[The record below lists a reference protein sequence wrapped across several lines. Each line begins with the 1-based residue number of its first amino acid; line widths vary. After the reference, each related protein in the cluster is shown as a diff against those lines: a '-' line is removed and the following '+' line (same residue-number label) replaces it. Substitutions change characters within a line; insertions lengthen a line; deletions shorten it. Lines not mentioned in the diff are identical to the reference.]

1 MKYSEFIKLAPE
13 AQKVYLFDRAEMIV
27 RSMSELRECFDGHPI
42 EFERE
47 RDDEGRT
54 VRLVI
59 NCPYQTVAW
68 IIGVIL
74 ENSSILSLYVEGAK
88 IKVW

>member
-1 MKYSEFIKLAPE
+1 MKYSEYVKLAPE
-13 AQKVYLFDRAEMIV
+13 AQKVYQYDRVEMIV
-27 RSMSELRECFDGHPI
+27 RSMSELRETFDGCPI

-59 NCPYQTVAW
+59 KCPYQTIAW
-68 IIGVIL
+68 LVGLVI
-74 ENSSILSLYVEGAK
+74 EHSSTLDIEVEGST
-88 IKVW
+88 VYVH